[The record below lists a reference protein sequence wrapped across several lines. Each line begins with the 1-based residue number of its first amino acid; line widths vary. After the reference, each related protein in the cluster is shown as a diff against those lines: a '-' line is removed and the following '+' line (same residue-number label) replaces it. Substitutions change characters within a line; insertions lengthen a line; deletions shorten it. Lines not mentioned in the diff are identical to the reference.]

1 MRHLRFQT
9 IFLSPITFYHLASAL
24 VNIIAARQQCENEWC
39 LPSLP
44 WNPIDALMGAGAAAV
59 GDLIN
64 GFVTPQSPIGTNEKD
79 SDARP
84 WTNRDREP
92 DVNPQVEDDQD
103 QCRTS
108 NNLPGQVSFYFAGGI
123 HQTQRVFLITIHK
136 GQANAQGCRATTKQ
150 IVWPVL
156 CELTAEMIAIEELL
170 KSMDSN
176 LWASKLHR
184 CSASGSGIFFWAGAF
199 SNDQIDLIRSKI
211 SVIAA
216 VEPNVPLQQAL
227 STVIKDEGDRAR
239 PSLNFISTAP
249 GKQDS
254 GTYAYFSETRPRT
267 PVTVYVIDAG
277 FGTLGPEFMY
287 TKNSWLYA
295 EDTQKIPEPDPTGH
309 GTCMISALLGDRY
322 GVAKRVPMLVL
333 AKIVLD
339 FSSILDILRKIITH
353 IAAWQD
359 ANQKLGGYA
368 VIHLSTLSVPVD
380 ELSDYKL
387 REVFTELVRDYQAV
401 VVIPAGQ
408 NNRQMPAMDSPDG
421 NVWLTPS
428 TYSLDFEIITVGA
441 VSVKNGPDY
450 GVEFPWSHGGPAIT
464 VHAPGNGR
472 CAVDIIRRPEGFE
485 DVIGTSIAS
494 AYTAGLAAYFLG
506 LPDLGPFLRRSW
518 PEIPKAVKEFIQS
531 KAYARNTANPAH
543 AIWNG
548 LDAQDAKLDWN
559 YWIGNPKVD
568 N

>member
-1 MRHLRFQT
+1 M
-9 IFLSPITFYHLASAL
+9 
-24 VNIIAARQQCENEWC
+24 N
-39 LPSLP
+39 
-44 WNPIDALMGAGAAAV
+44 
-59 GDLIN
+59 
-64 GFVTPQSPIGTNEKD
+64 
-79 SDARP
+79 
-84 WTNRDREP
+84 
-92 DVNPQVEDDQD
+92 
-103 QCRTS
+103 
-108 NNLPGQVSFYFAGGI
+108 
-123 HQTQRVFLITIHK
+123 K
-136 GQANAQGCRATTKQ
+136 GQANSQGCRATTKQ
-150 IVWPVL
+150 IVWPVR
-156 CELTAEMIAIEELL
+156 CELTAELIAIGELL

-176 LWASKLHR
+176 LWASKLPK

-199 SNDQIDLIRSKI
+199 SNNQIDLIKSKTG
-211 SVIAA
+211 VIAA

-227 STVIKDEGDRAR
+227 STIIKDDGAR
-239 PSLNFISTAP
+239 TQPSLNFISTAP

-277 FGTLGPEFMY
+277 FETLGPEFMY
-287 TKNSWLYA
+287 TKKSWLYA

-359 ANQKLGGYA
+359 ANNKLGGYA
-368 VIHLSTLSVPVD
+368 VIHLSTLSVPVGM
-380 ELSDYKL
+380 LSDYKL
-387 REVFTELVRDYQAV
+387 REVFTELVRDYQVV

-408 NNRQMPAMDSPDG
+408 NNRQKPATNSPDG
-421 NVWLTPS
+421 NVWLIPS

-464 VHAPGNGR
+464 VHAPGSGR
-472 CAVDIIRRPEGFE
+472 CAVDIISRPEGFE

-494 AYTAGLAAYFLG
+494 AYTAGLVAYFLG

-518 PEIPKAVKEFIQS
+518 PEIPKAVREFIQS
-531 KAYARNTANPAH
+531 KAYARNTANPAR
-543 AIWNG
+543 ALWNG
-548 LDAQDAKLDWN
+548 LDAQDTKLDWN
-559 YWIGNPKVD
+559 YWIGNPEVD

>member
-1 MRHLRFQT
+1 
-9 IFLSPITFYHLASAL
+9 
-24 VNIIAARQQCENEWC
+24 
-39 LPSLP
+39 
-44 WNPIDALMGAGAAAV
+44 
-59 GDLIN
+59 
-64 GFVTPQSPIGTNEKD
+64 
-79 SDARP
+79 
-84 WTNRDREP
+84 
-92 DVNPQVEDDQD
+92 
-103 QCRTS
+103 
-108 NNLPGQVSFYFAGGI
+108 
-123 HQTQRVFLITIHK
+123 
-136 GQANAQGCRATTKQ
+136 
-150 IVWPVL
+150 
-156 CELTAEMIAIEELL
+156 MIAIGELL
-170 KSMDSN
+170 KRMDRN
-176 LWASKLHR
+176 LWASKLPS

-199 SNDQIDLIRSKI
+199 SIEQIDLIKSRAD
-211 SVIAA
+211 VIAA

-227 STVIKDEGDRAR
+227 STVIKDEGDRTR

-287 TKNSWLYA
+287 TEKSWLYA
-295 EDTQKIPEPDPTGH
+295 EDTQNIPEPDPTGH
-309 GTCMISALLGDRY
+309 GTCMISALLGDTY

-359 ANQKLGGYA
+359 ANKNLGGYA

-387 REVFTELVRDYQAV
+387 REVFTELVRDYQVV

-441 VSVKNGPDY
+441 VSVVNGPNN
-450 GVEFPWSHGGPAIT
+450 GVKFPWSHGGPAIT

-494 AYTAGLAAYFLG
+494 AYTAGLVAYFLG

-518 PEIPKAVKEFIQS
+518 PEIPKAVKEFILS

-559 YWIGNPKVD
+559 YWIGNPEVD

>member
-1 MRHLRFQT
+1 
-9 IFLSPITFYHLASAL
+9 
-24 VNIIAARQQCENEWC
+24 
-39 LPSLP
+39 
-44 WNPIDALMGAGAAAV
+44 
-59 GDLIN
+59 
-64 GFVTPQSPIGTNEKD
+64 
-79 SDARP
+79 
-84 WTNRDREP
+84 
-92 DVNPQVEDDQD
+92 
-103 QCRTS
+103 
-108 NNLPGQVSFYFAGGI
+108 
-123 HQTQRVFLITIHK
+123 
-136 GQANAQGCRATTKQ
+136 
-150 IVWPVL
+150 
-156 CELTAEMIAIEELL
+156 MIAIGELL
-170 KSMDSN
+170 KSMDRN
-176 LWASKLHR
+176 LWASKLPS

-199 SNDQIDLIRSKI
+199 SVDQIDLIKSRTD
-211 SVIAA
+211 VIAA

-227 STVIKDEGDRAR
+227 STVIKDEGDRTQ

-254 GTYAYFSETRPRT
+254 GTYAYFSEARPRT

-277 FGTLGPEFMY
+277 FGTFGSEFMY
-287 TKNSWLYA
+287 TEKSWLYA
-295 EDTQKIPEPDPTGH
+295 EDTQKFPEPDPTGH
-309 GTCMISALLGDRY
+309 GTCMISALLGGRY

-333 AKIVLD
+333 AKIMLD

-359 ANQKLGGYA
+359 TKQKLGGY
-368 VIHLSTLSVPVD
+368 VVVHLSTLSVPVD
-380 ELSDYKL
+380 EMSDYKL
-387 REVFTELVRDYQAV
+387 REVFTELVRGYQAV

-441 VSVKNGPDY
+441 VSVVNGPDY
-450 GVEFPWSHGGPAIT
+450 GVKFPWSHGGPAIT

-472 CAVDIIRRPEGFE
+472 CSVDIIRRPGGFE

-494 AYTAGLAAYFLG
+494 AYTAGLVAYFLG

-518 PEIPKAVKEFIQS
+518 PEIPKAVKEYIRS

-548 LDAQDAKLDWN
+548 LDAQETKLDWN
-559 YWIGNPKVD
+559 YWIGNLEVD

>member
-1 MRHLRFQT
+1 
-9 IFLSPITFYHLASAL
+9 
-24 VNIIAARQQCENEWC
+24 
-39 LPSLP
+39 
-44 WNPIDALMGAGAAAV
+44 
-59 GDLIN
+59 
-64 GFVTPQSPIGTNEKD
+64 
-79 SDARP
+79 
-84 WTNRDREP
+84 
-92 DVNPQVEDDQD
+92 
-103 QCRTS
+103 
-108 NNLPGQVSFYFAGGI
+108 
-123 HQTQRVFLITIHK
+123 
-136 GQANAQGCRATTKQ
+136 
-150 IVWPVL
+150 
-156 CELTAEMIAIEELL
+156 MIAIGELL

-176 LWASKLHR
+176 LWTSKLPR
-184 CSASGSGIFFWAGAF
+184 CSASGSGVFFWAGAF
-199 SNDQIDLIRSKI
+199 SNDQIDLIKSKKGI
-211 SVIAA
+211 IAT

-227 STVIKDEGDRAR
+227 STVIKDSGGRTR

-254 GTYAYFSETRPRT
+254 GTYAYFSETRPST

-277 FGTLGPEFMY
+277 FGTFGPEFMY
-287 TKNSWLYA
+287 TEKSWLYA

-322 GVAKRVPMLVL
+322 GVAKRVPKLVL
-333 AKIVLD
+333 AKIVLE

-353 IAAWQD
+353 IAALQD
-359 ANQKLGGYA
+359 TNNNVGDYV
-368 VIHLSTLSVPVD
+368 VIHLSTLSVPVGVF
-380 ELSDYKL
+380 SDYKL
-387 REVFTELVRDYQAV
+387 RQVFIELVRDYQAV

-408 NNRQMPAMDSPDG
+408 NNRQKPAMDSPDG

-428 TYSLDFEIITVGA
+428 TYSLDFDIITVGA
-441 VSVKNGPDY
+441 VSVKSGPDY
-450 GVEFPWSHGGPAIT
+450 GIEFPWSHGGPAIT

-485 DVIGTSIAS
+485 DVTGTSIAS
-494 AYTAGLAAYFLG
+494 AYAAGLVAYFLG

-548 LDAQDAKLDWN
+548 LDAQDTKLDWN
-559 YWIGNPKVD
+559 YWIGNRDVD

>member
-1 MRHLRFQT
+1 M
-9 IFLSPITFYHLASAL
+9 I
-24 VNIIAARQQCENEWC
+24 NIA
-39 LPSLP
+39 
-44 WNPIDALMGAGAAAV
+44 
-59 GDLIN
+59 
-64 GFVTPQSPIGTNEKD
+64 
-79 SDARP
+79 
-84 WTNRDREP
+84 
-92 DVNPQVEDDQD
+92 
-103 QCRTS
+103 
-108 NNLPGQVSFYFAGGI
+108 
-123 HQTQRVFLITIHK
+123 
-136 GQANAQGCRATTKQ
+136 
-150 IVWPVL
+150 
-156 CELTAEMIAIEELL
+156 ELL

-176 LWASKLHR
+176 LWASKLSR

-211 SVIAA
+211 GVIAA
-216 VEPNVPLQQAL
+216 VEPNVPLQQVL
-227 STVIKDEGDRAR
+227 TTVIKDDGDRTR

-267 PVTVYVIDAG
+267 PVTVYVIDSG
-277 FGTLGPEFMY
+277 FETLGPEFIY
-287 TKNSWLYA
+287 TEKSWLYA
-295 EDTQKIPEPDPTGH
+295 EDTQMIPEPDPTGH

-322 GVAKRVPMLVL
+322 GVAKRVPKLVL

-359 ANQKLGGYA
+359 ANNNVGGYA
-368 VIHLSTLSVPVD
+368 VIHLSTLSVPL
-380 ELSDYKL
+380 EMLSDYKL
-387 REVFTELVRDYQAV
+387 RELFTELVRDYQVV

-408 NNRQMPAMDSPDG
+408 NNRQLPAMDSPDG

-428 TYSLDFEIITVGA
+428 TYSLEFDIITVGA
-441 VSVKNGPDY
+441 VSVKYGPDY

-472 CAVDIIRRPEGFE
+472 CAVDTIRRPNGFE

-494 AYTAGLAAYFLG
+494 AYTAGLVAYFLG

-518 PEIPKAVKEFIQS
+518 PEIPKAVKKFIQS

-548 LDAQDAKLDWN
+548 LDAQDAKLEWN